1 MRRSTQPP
9 RGFLFIAAV
18 VLAACGSANSD
29 GPSSGGTGGA
39 AGSGGMSADPLCTQA
54 CQVVLTCDSNADDE
68 ACKSQC
74 NDELSGK
81 GYLVPE
87 IAKDYYQLFV
97 NAGSDPACNY
107 TKHQVAWQHWT
118 LDIANID
125 QLAEPAVL
133 DECIDKYTERWG
145 PPQLSTNGHRDFCFM
160 GFYRYNLST
169 RNSIRECFSLQCDK
183 DALGCIDGK
192 YINGEPWLAGVAQ
205 Q

>member
-1 MRRSTQPP
+1 MQTFHLTDNEAINATSARLPVHCSGRARSLRKRQQRRSIVRRDRR
-9 RGFLFIAAV
+9 RG
-18 VLAACGSANSD
+18 
-29 GPSSGGTGGA
+29 
-39 AGSGGMSADPLCTQA
+39 
-54 CQVVLTCDSNADDE
+54 
-68 ACKSQC
+68 
-74 NDELSGK
+74 GK
-81 GYLVPE
+81 RRH
-87 IAKDYYQLFV
+87 V